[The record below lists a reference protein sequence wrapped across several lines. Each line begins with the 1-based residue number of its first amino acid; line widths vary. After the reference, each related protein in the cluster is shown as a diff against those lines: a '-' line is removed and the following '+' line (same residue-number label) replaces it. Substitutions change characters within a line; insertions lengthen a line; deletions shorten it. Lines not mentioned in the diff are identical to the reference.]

1 MTTIIEFPY
10 NSMAEKQENTNKRPR
25 LRILSTRLELMA
37 LCRIRDF
44 TIKYVSCIS
53 IKILVFT

>member
-25 LRILSTRLELMA
+25 LRILSTRLA
-37 LCRIRDF
+37 SCTIRDF
-44 TIKYVSCIS
+44 TIKYLSCIS
-53 IKILVFT
+53 IKISAIT